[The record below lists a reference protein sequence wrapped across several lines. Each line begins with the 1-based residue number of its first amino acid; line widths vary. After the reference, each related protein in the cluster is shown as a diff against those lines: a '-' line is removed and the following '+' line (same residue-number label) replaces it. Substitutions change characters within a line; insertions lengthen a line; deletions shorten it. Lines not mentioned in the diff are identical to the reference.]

1 MTRKIK
7 VAFVVVLLLAAT
19 ASADESGRLKLSLT
33 GAFGV
38 SSLDFSGTRT
48 FTEFAEEGQVRAD
61 YSADKGPGFEGGL
74 AYRFGSRLSVALT
87 GSYLKRDSSAA
98 IEANLPHP
106 LYLDRDRQVAADVSG
121 LSYNETA
128 GHLDLVLSGHS
139 GSFDFSLFAGPS
151 IFKVKAD
158 LAGAPT
164 YTQSYPFDTVTVTA
178 VPTASA
184 DDMAFGFNAGA
195 GIDYR
200 FSPKFAFGLQGRF
213 SRGNAKL
220 IPAGTSDEIEVDA
233 GGVQVGA
240 GVRISF

>member
-7 VAFVVVLLLAAT
+7 VAFVIVSLFGAA
-19 ASADESGRLKLSLT
+19 ASADEEGRLKLSLT

-87 GSYLKRDSSAA
+87 GSYLKRDSGASVQ
-98 IEANLPHP
+98 ANLPHP
-106 LYLDRDRQVAADVSG
+106 LYLDRDRQVERDVSG

-139 GSFDFSLFAGPS
+139 GSLDFSVFAGPS
-151 IFKVKAD
+151 VFKVKTD

-164 YTQSYPFDTVTVTA
+164 YTQSYPFDEVNVTG
-178 VPTASA
+178 VPTVSA
-184 DDMAFGFNAGA
+184 NDTAFGFNVGA

-200 FSPKFAFGLQGRF
+200 FKPKFAFGIQGRF
-213 SRGNAKL
+213 SRGSAKL
-220 IPAGTSDEIEVDA
+220 PAEGGEIDVDA
-233 GGVQVGA
+233 GGFQVGA